1 MMKFLTGRSGNYQL
15 PISRHFYNLFLQSG
29 FFSILSDIV
38 VSSPN
43 FKVRLSAAVA
53 LAAPAT
59 RKHYF
64 TFYLVAWKAL
74 LEALSSADNIQD
86 FKEFQHRDNLITQVN
101 QTPPKK
107 LQGAY
112 EKVLI
117 QSI

>member
-1 MMKFLTGRSGNYQL
+1 M
-15 PISRHFYNLFLQSG
+15 LFQAG
-29 FFSILSDIV
+29 FFSILCDIV

-59 RKHYF
+59 RKHFF
-64 TFYLVAWKAL
+64 TYYLMAWKAL

-101 QTPPKK
+101 
-107 LQGAY
+107 
-112 EKVLI
+112 
-117 QSI
+117 